1 MFQVFFSEITDLLKP
16 DNLNKRKLI
25 VRMDEA
31 KGVVVVDN
39 ATKL

>member
-1 MFQVFFSEITDLLKP
+1 MVQVFFSELTDLLKP
-16 DNLNKRKLI
+16 KNLNKRKLY
-25 VRMDEA
+25 VRMDET